1 MIFLNLIFSQ
11 VLQLIRLLFISCKP
25 GEVADLDSSI
35 NTCLAATQEAE
46 TPLAS
51 QDFLSKKITNKI
63 VAQLQV
69 ETIKDGTQGKTEE
82 HDLKEGWGDT
92 SSS

>member
-1 MIFLNLIFSQ
+1 MIYSSVYFLKFIVLFLQ

-35 NTCLAATQEAE
+35 NTCLAATQDSE

-69 ETIKDGTQGKTEE
+69 QSTRE
-82 HDLKEGWGDT
+82 
-92 SSS
+92 